1 MKSYVSV
8 LGYDYTKFVNSE
20 EDINIFLRICECEEK
35 CKGVPLK
42 DCIEYVVEAA
52 NLDAKLRKVDRK
64 VILQNDPK
72 LN

>member
-1 MKSYVSV
+1 MKSYVSA

-20 EDINIFLRICECEEK
+20 EDINMFLRICECEEK
-35 CKGVPLK
+35 SKNVPLK
-42 DCIEYVVEAA
+42 DCIDYVVEAV
-52 NLDAKLRKVDRK
+52 NLDAKLRKIDRK